1 MKKIFVSAILML
13 AMMSSVCF
21 AIEKNDFSLGGIF
34 LDMPQN
40 EIIKMYGQPTSRP
53 GGWAQLVQ
61 DCIKYGDDVEI
72 GLLGKKVRYVVVTA
86 NNGWKTSA
94 GVHVEMAIDDVI
106 KIYGKNYK
114 TENRSVR
121 FDHQKKHLYTNL
133 IGRAYIW
140 TQVSENF
147 SYSKGDTTY
156 RISVVVN
163 VNGNKV
169 NAIVID
175 QITPEY

>member
-1 MKKIFVSAILML
+1 MKKFFVSAILMV
-13 AMMSSVCF
+13 AMMSSICLAVGR
-21 AIEKNDFSLGGIF
+21 NDFSLGGIY
-34 LDMPQN
+34 LDMPQG

-53 GGWAQLVQ
+53 GGWAQLVR

-94 GVHVEMAIDDVI
+94 GVHVGMSLNDVI

-114 TENRSVR
+114 TENKSVK
-121 FDHQKKHLYTNL
+121 FAHQKEHLLTNL
-133 IGRAYIW
+133 NGTAYIW
-140 TQVSENF
+140 SRVSENF
-147 SYSKGDTTY
+147 MYNPSDTTY
-156 RISVVVN
+156 RISVVVD
-163 VNGNKV
+163 GNKV

>member
-21 AIEKNDFSLGGIF
+21 SIEKNDFSLGGIY
-34 LDMPQN
+34 LDMSQD
-40 EIIKMYGQPTSRP
+40 EITKIYGQPTSKP
-53 GGWAQLVQ
+53 GGWAQLIR

-86 NNGWKTSA
+86 NNGWKTFA
-94 GVHVEMAIDDVI
+94 GVYVGMSLDDVI
-106 KIYGKNYK
+106 KIYGENYK
-114 TENRSVR
+114 TENKSVR

-133 IGRAYIW
+133 TGTAYIW
-140 TQVSENF
+140 SRISENF
-147 SYSKGDTTY
+147 SYNPGDTKY

-163 VNGNKV
+163 NNKV
-169 NAIVID
+169 NAILLD